1 MKGKTTDN
9 PEFDRFQRLV
19 KAIVAVPKLE
29 AHNPKAEDPK
39 KDPKITNKY
48 RNPADLLQRSWG
60 IGKLRSRQW
69 VVA

>member
-1 MKGKTTDN
+1 
-9 PEFDRFQRLV
+9 V
-19 KAIVAVPKLE
+19 KAIVAVLKLE

-60 IGKLRSRQW
+60 IRKLRSRQW